1 MHFLPV
7 TLLILSLT
15 LSLSLDLSDTEV
27 LTISRSDNHPEF
39 TLTPSKK
46 FALKF
51 ASNPTTGNDWYLQNT
66 EEAKASGVLTFLNL
80 VDNQGGEYVADKHE
94 LRMVG
99 SGGSTYFLL
108 KTNEVLGEV
117 ELKFEYKR
125 IWETENFMEKTVVL
139 KVGN

>member
-1 MHFLPV
+1 
-7 TLLILSLT
+7 
-15 LSLSLDLSDTEV
+15 
-27 LTISRSDNHPEF
+27 
-39 TLTPSKK
+39 
-46 FALKF
+46 
-51 ASNPTTGNDWYLQNT
+51 
-66 EEAKASGVLTFLNL
+66 
-80 VDNQGGEYVADKHE
+80 
-94 LRMVG
+94 MVG